1 MAEDRIDDI
10 VSPKALKQL
19 DDLDAKLVITQRQLV
34 DNLEAALKFNAALSG
49 SKSLKDLDS
58 SYQKAAKS
66 MESLNKAFEKER
78 LSQIRLEQARE
89 KAFDKYEKQLK
100 AQESAQIK
108 ANAAAEKAASP
119 YNQLAASLAKA
130 EREALD
136 LGATFGNTSKE
147 FLQAGARV
155 QALRQQIDGL
165 EQPLGK
171 FQRNVGNYRSGFN
184 GLGNSINQL
193 TREFPAF
200 TFSVQTGFLA
210 LSNNLPIFF
219 DEIQRT
225 NKEIATLRA
234 QGEKVP
240 GLFKQLALSFFS
252 FGTILS
258 IGITLLTVYG
268 KEIGNF
274 ISAIFKGKE
283 AVNQFVER
291 QKSLNSIFKDAN
303 KDAGEQIST
312 LKILRAAAQDVT
324 LTDEQRIKAV
334 RQLQELYP
342 KTFKALSDEII
353 LTGKDTE
360 ETNKLTSAIIA
371 QSKARAA
378 KTKLDEIQ
386 TKVLDSEFQKEKIR
400 NAQRAELARVVS
412 SKSIGAAGF
421 ILTVEAQ
428 RDEINRRAA
437 LSLGIEDENIKLL
450 RNQESFL
457 TKFAGLGNLSDVLTP
472 TEDPKSDKRVNYEL
486 ELQKEI
492 LIGQQIYS
500 SQILA
505 DEKRSLEDRLLA
517 LDLFTKQSNT
527 LANIDRKI
535 ALNGE
540 DVTAKQKLVI
550 EQKYQNDLLNIKIDS
565 QKQREDIQ
573 NRIAEKELK
582 DLEELF
588 KIQLD
593 AAKKADAALLDRLNL
608 TSEQRQLVLTNEA
621 DFALLELAR
630 QYSEGELKS
639 QEYAQKRLD
648 IQSKLAQDL
657 VNEEIKNIQVII
669 DLQKAAGMDT
679 ADQEKKIAE
688 LKQRLSKETT
698 AKQISDL
705 EKLAEREKELN
716 DKKVELAYA
725 VRDLGIAIV
734 QGNFEQ
740 ARERLIQEGEQI
752 DIRKAKEIDAVQR
765 SILSEQ
771 EKADRI
777 AVINAK
783 AQSQKEALERRQR
796 QLDLSRARFEKAANI
811 ANIIGSTAAGVAK
824 AIATLNIPLSI
835 LIGAIGAVQL
845 ATAAAAP
852 LPRFEKGGKMKRTG
866 YAEYGHGTELRIDPD
881 GKVSLTKSTPEVGLV
896 KAGTQFISNK
906 DLTRLMAKPD
916 PIAYSGGQAI
926 DLKEVIA
933 SQEKSRKD
941 IVGAINAN
949 KSGYGGISFYS
960 TAKGRSYLSRNL

>member
-19 DDLDAKLVITQRQLV
+19 DDLDAKLVATQRQLV
-34 DNLEAALKFNAALSG
+34 DNLEAAIKFNAALSG
-49 SKSLKDLDS
+49 SKSLKDLDT

-100 AQESAQIK
+100 AQESAQLK

-130 EREALD
+130 EKEALD
-136 LGATFGNTSKE
+136 LGAAFGTNSRE
-147 FLQAGARV
+147 FLDAAKNV
-155 QALRQQIDGL
+155 QVLRQQVDGL
-165 EQPLGK
+165 EQPLGR
-171 FQRNVGNYRSGFN
+171 FQRNVGNYRSGFS

-291 QKSLNSIFKDAN
+291 QKSLNTIFKDAN

-324 LTDEQRIKAV
+324 LTDQQRIKAV
-334 RQLQELYP
+334 RELQELYP
-342 KTFKALSDEII
+342 KTYKALSDEII

-371 QSKARAA
+371 QSKARSA

-400 NAQRAELARVVS
+400 NAQRAELGRVIS

-421 ILTVEAQ
+421 ILTVEQQ
-428 RDEINRRAA
+428 RNEINRRAQ
-437 LSLGIEDENIKLL
+437 LSIAVEDENIKLL
-450 RNQESFL
+450 RNQENFF
-457 TKFAGLGNLSDVLTP
+457 TRFAGLGSLSDAIIGDNP
-472 TEDPKSDKRVNYEL
+472 DPKSDKRVNYEL
-486 ELQKEI
+486 ELQREI
-492 LIGQQIYS
+492 LNGQKIYS
-500 SQILA
+500 SQILS

-517 LDLFTKQSNT
+517 LDLFTKQSNE
-527 LANIDRKI
+527 LANIERKI
-535 ALNGE
+535 ALSDE

-550 EQKYQNDLLNIKIDS
+550 EQKYQNDLSTIRIDS

-573 NRIAEKELK
+573 KQIAEKELK

-588 KIQLD
+588 KTQLD
-593 AAKKADAALLDRLNL
+593 SAKKADAALLDRLNL

-630 QYSEGELKS
+630 QYSKGEIKS
-639 QEYAQKRLD
+639 EEYAQKRLD
-648 IQSKLAQDL
+648 IQAKLAQDL

-669 DLQKAAGMDT
+669 DLQKAVGQDT
-679 ADQEKKIAE
+679 ADQEKKLAE

-705 EKLAEREKELN
+705 EKLAETEKQLN
-716 DKKVELAYA
+716 DKKVELALS

-783 AQSQKEALERRQR
+783 AQGQREALERRQR
-796 QLDLSRARFEKAANI
+796 QIDLSRARFEKAANI
-811 ANIIGSTAAGVAK
+811 ANIIGSTAAAVAK
-824 AIATLNIPLSI
+824 SLPNIPLSI
-835 LIGAIGAVQL
+835 LVGAIGAVQL
-845 ATAAAAP
+845 ATAVAAP
-852 LPRFEKGGKMKRTG
+852 LLRFEKGGKMKRTG

-906 DLTRLMAKPD
+906 DLARLMAKPD
-916 PIAYSGGQAI
+916 PIAYAGGQSI

>member
-100 AQESAQIK
+100 AQEAAQLK
-108 ANAAAEKAASP
+108 ANAAAQKAASP

-155 QALRQQIDGL
+155 QTLRQQIDGL
-165 EQPLGK
+165 EQPLGR

-268 KEIGNF
+268 KEIGNL

-400 NAQRAELARVVS
+400 NAQRAELSRVVAG
-412 SKSIGAAGF
+412 KSIGAAGF
-421 ILTVEAQ
+421 ILTVQAQ
-428 RDEINRRAA
+428 KDEINRRAA
-437 LSLGIEDENIKLL
+437 LAIGIEDENIKLL
-450 RNQESFL
+450 RNQEAFF

-492 LIGQQIYS
+492 LNGKKIYS
-500 SQILA
+500 SQILS
-505 DEKRSLEDRLLA
+505 DEKRTLEDRLLA
-517 LDLFTKQSNT
+517 LELFTNQSIE
-527 LANIDRKI
+527 LADIDRKI

-540 DVTAKQKLVI
+540 DITAKQKLVI
-550 EQKYQNDLLNIKIDS
+550 EQKYQNELSTIRIDS

-573 NRIAEKELK
+573 KQIAEKEVK

-588 KIQLD
+588 KTQLD

-630 QYSEGELKS
+630 QYSEGKIKS
-639 QEYAQKRLD
+639 EEYAQKRLD
-648 IQSKLAQDL
+648 IQAKLARDL
-657 VNEEIKNIQVII
+657 VNEEIKNIQAII
-669 DLQKAAGMDT
+669 DLQKAAGIDT
-679 ADQEKKIAE
+679 ADQEKKLAE

-698 AKQISDL
+698 AKQITDL
-705 EKLAEREKELN
+705 EKLAETEKQLN
-716 DKKVELAYA
+716 DKKVELAYS

-740 ARERLIQEGEQI
+740 AKERLIQEGEQI
-752 DIRKAKEIDAVQR
+752 DIRKAKEIDSVQK

-783 AQSQKEALERRQR
+783 AQSQREALERRQR
-796 QLDLSRARFEKAANI
+796 QLDISRARFEKQASI
-811 ANIIGSTAAGVAK
+811 AQIIGSTAAAVAK
-824 AIATLNIPLSI
+824 ALPNIPLSI
-835 LIGAIGAVQL
+835 LVGAIGAVQL
-845 ATAAAAP
+845 ATAVAAP

-881 GKVSLTKSTPEVGLV
+881 GKVSLTKSTPEIGLV

-906 DLTRLMAKPD
+906 DLARLMAKPD